1 MKAVSAFFRL
11 VSVSALF
18 FVSVSAF
25 AQGGDVGSIVGAISD
40 KSGGALAGATVTV
53 LDTQRGVSRTLTT
66 SDSGQY
72 SAPNLTPGTYTV
84 KAEFKGFQ
92 GFERQNIQVEVGTQ
106 TRVDLELSP
115 GEQSQTITV
124 TEEIPQI
131 QTTNAVLG
139 GALNNELI
147 SDLPLNGRNFNRL
160 LDLQP
165 GLYVQ
170 PGSGKWSQSS
180 NGMRAEHNVYILNGI
195 DTVEGFSSQSVLNS
209 SPVFG
214 DATSILPV
222 DSIQE
227 FNTEQNPTAEYGW
240 KPGAIVNVGLKS
252 GTNTIHGTANA
263 FGRDSA
269 LDATNSFIPVGS
281 PKQQT
286 AIETYGA
293 TVGGPIVK
301 DKLFF
306 FVGYEGQFNHISA
319 PSSSD
324 SLPTINPLTGVST
337 ANTNSL
343 LAACNALTSAPNAL
357 SLKLA
362 GMTYGGTPGS
372 CAVNSPY
379 TGIFQTADITN
390 GADPVTPIGNDTVT
404 NGLVK
409 IDYHLNEKNTLSG
422 EYFVGNFDGLG
433 FQGAPAQPYWDVTS
447 HAKSMIIGA
456 HWTWLASSSV
466 VNEAHFGTNRFFQPS
481 YPGDCSNIGQPS
493 GETGINWG
501 TQSTIIPQT
510 GQPSDCGM
518 PPITIQ
524 GFTATGCC
532 GSFPKIQGPDY
543 TVQFNDALS
552 YIRGNHTF
560 KFGGEARHM
569 STQEGT
575 FSASRGTISFANGT
589 AGPCTNSPCTGLQ
602 EYLLGNISTSTLPS
616 ELVGTPDVRVSDKG
630 YSLFAQDDWRLTRR
644 FTVNLGVRYERVTP
658 IQEANNQLANFDPN
672 SPTGLVQI
680 GQTKSLYPAWN
691 NYSPR
696 VGFAWDIGGNSKWV
710 VRGGFNIIYVLEG
723 FNVFIS
729 QQGTS
734 PVTTGLNT
742 TPTGA
747 FLNNGTTTV
756 PGPGNMETAVLTFQ
770 PGQINWGTTGPV
782 FPAVAPTQLACSTPT
797 NAKPNNNPCPIL
809 AVDPNLRR
817 PYAPAYNLSIQ
828 HAFTNNLSLQVAYV
842 GSHGVGLIGINDAN
856 PPALGSGWLTYNGLT
871 GSAAACTPGAGPAGS
886 ISTTCENMSRPFF
899 NKFPYLSDINE
910 IQNLD
915 ASNYNGLQVTLTQR
929 TWHGM
934 NYVLGYVFSHCLEMG
949 SGDWNGAALP
959 SDVYNSRADYGNC
972 LTDVRQS
979 LTWSFTYA
987 LPGKKGYGQM
997 LEGWGINSIVKVQT
1011 ALPWNVADTK
1021 NNISGTGEL
1030 QDRWDF
1036 VGSPSAFNDLKT
1048 VAGTPTNQ
1056 GTLFYNSASTGA
1068 ANIAVYQSCLTEAGD
1083 IDTGYTPAIAG
1094 WTTATSG
1101 YTAAVKKFGCFVSGN
1116 SMMLPPAFGT
1126 FGDESRY
1133 MFRGEPFHQWDVSV
1147 SKEVHFTERLSGQFR
1162 FEVFN
1167 ILNQTDYSGNSGNPS
1182 VTGSFASS
1190 RQTPDVGIANATVG
1204 SGGPRSIQIGLRLTF

>member
-1 MKAVSAFFRL
+1 M
-11 VSVSALF
+11 
-18 FVSVSAF
+18 
-25 AQGGDVGSIVGAISD
+25 GSIVGAITD

-53 LDTQRGVSRTLTT
+53 LDTQRGVTRTLAT

-92 GFERQNIQVEVGTQ
+92 SFERQNILIEVGTQ
-106 TRVDLELSP
+106 VRVDLSLSP

-124 TEEIPQI
+124 SEEIPQV

-139 GALNNELI
+139 GALSNELI

-269 LDATNSFIPVGS
+269 LDATNSFIPAGS

-306 FVGYEGQFNHISA
+306 FLGYEGQFNHISA

-324 SLPTINPLTGVST
+324 SLPTINPLTAST
-337 ANTNSL
+337 ATIQNTNSL
-343 LAACNALTSAPNAL
+343 LSACNALTTAPNPL
-357 SLKLA
+357 SLKLS
-362 GMTYGGTPGS
+362 GLTYGGTPGS
-372 CAVNSPY
+372 CAAPSPY
-379 TGIFQTADITN
+379 TGIFQTALVTN
-390 GADPVTPIGNDTVT
+390 GSDPVTPIGNDTVT
-404 NGLVK
+404 NGLAKV
-409 IDYHLNEKNTLSG
+409 DYHLNDKNTLSG
-422 EYFVGNFDGLG
+422 EFFMGNFDGLG

-466 VNEAHFGTNRFFQPS
+466 VNEAHFGVNRFFQPS

-501 TQSTIIPQT
+501 TQATIIPQT

-532 GSFPKIQGPDY
+532 NSFPKIQGPDY

-569 STQEGT
+569 STKEGT
-575 FSASRGTISFANGT
+575 FSASRGTITFANG
-589 AGPCTNSPCTGLQ
+589 AGALTGLQ
-602 EYLLGNISTSTLPS
+602 EFLLGNISSTVLPS
-616 ELVGTPDVRVSDKG
+616 ELVGTPDVHVSDKG
-630 YSLFAQDDWRLTRR
+630 YSLFAQDDWRMTHT
-644 FTVNLGVRYERVTP
+644 FTVNLGMRYERVTP
-658 IQEANNQLANFDPN
+658 IQESNNQLANFNPN

-691 NYSPR
+691 NFSPR
-696 VGFAWDIGGNSKWV
+696 LGFAWDIGGNSKWV

-747 FLNNGTTTV
+747 FLNNGTSTV
-756 PGPGNMETAVLTFQ
+756 AGPGNMETAVLTFQ
-770 PGQINWGTTGPV
+770 PGQINWGTAGPV

-817 PYAPAYNLSIQ
+817 PYAPAWNLSLQ
-828 HAFTNNLSLQVAYV
+828 HAFTNNLSLQLAYV
-842 GSHGVGLIGINDAN
+842 GSHGVGLIGMNDAN
-856 PPALGSGWLTYNGLT
+856 APAPGSGWETYNGLT
-871 GSAAACTPGAGPAGS
+871 GAAAACSPLTGPAS
-886 ISTTCENMSRPFF
+886 TASTTCQNMSRPYFS
-899 NKFPYLSDINE
+899 KFPYLSDINE
-910 IQNLD
+910 LQNLD

-934 NYVLGYVFSHCLEMG
+934 NYVLGYVYSHCLEMG

-959 SDVYNSRADYGNC
+959 SNVFNPRADYGDC
-972 LTDVRQS
+972 LTDARHS
-979 LTWSFTYA
+979 LTWSFTYT

-997 LEGWGINSIVKVQT
+997 LEGWNLNSIVKVQS

-1021 NNISGTGEL
+1021 NNISGVGEL
-1030 QDRWDF
+1030 QDRWNF
-1036 VGSPSAFNDLKT
+1036 FGSPVPFSNQQAVGVPFFLAGKPSPADPLGPTDPAFAINNAACT
-1048 VAGTPTNQ
+1048 AQ
-1056 GTLFYNSASTGA
+1056 A
-1068 ANIAVYQSCLTEAGD
+1068 ANLDSSYTQPFTTWG
-1083 IDTGYTPAIAG
+1083 TGTIWANNG
-1094 WTTATSG
+1094 TTVLGPSG
-1101 YTAAVKKFGCFVSGN
+1101 GNQAALFKFGCFASG
-1116 SMMLPPAFGT
+1116 SSVMLPPAFGT
-1126 FGDESRY
+1126 FGNESRY
-1133 MFRGEPFHQWDVSV
+1133 MFRSEPFHEWDLSV
-1147 SKEVHFTERLSGQFR
+1147 SKDVRFSERFTGQFR
-1162 FEVFN
+1162 FETFN
-1167 ILNQTDYSGNSGNPS
+1167 ILNQTDFSGNSGNPS
-1182 VTGSFASS
+1182 TTGSFGSS

-1204 SGGPRSIQIGLRLTF
+1204 SGGPRSIQLGFRLTF

>member
-1 MKAVSAFFRL
+1 M
-11 VSVSALF
+11 
-18 FVSVSAF
+18 
-25 AQGGDVGSIVGAISD
+25 GSIVGAITD

-53 LDTQRGVSRTLTT
+53 LDTQRGVTRTLST

-92 GFERQNIQVEVGTQ
+92 SFERQNILIEVGTQ
-106 TRVDLELSP
+106 VRVDLSLSP

-124 TEEIPQI
+124 SEEIPQV

-139 GALNNELI
+139 GALSNELI

-269 LDATNSFIPVGS
+269 LDATNSFIPAGS

-306 FVGYEGQFNHISA
+306 FLGYEGQFNHISA

-324 SLPTINPLTGVST
+324 SLPTINPLTGST
-337 ANTNSL
+337 TTIQNTNSL
-343 LAACNALTSAPNAL
+343 LSACNALTTAPNAL
-357 SLKLA
+357 SLKLS
-362 GMTYGGTPGS
+362 GLTYGGTPGS
-372 CAVNSPY
+372 CAAPSPY
-379 TGIFQTADITN
+379 TGIFQTALVTN
-390 GADPVTPIGNDTVT
+390 GSDPVTPIGNDTVT
-404 NGLVK
+404 NGLAKV
-409 IDYHLNEKNTLSG
+409 DYHLNDKNTLSG
-422 EYFVGNFDGLG
+422 EFFMGNFDGLG

-466 VNEAHFGTNRFFQPS
+466 VNEAHFGVNRFFQPS

-532 GSFPKIQGPDY
+532 NSFPKIQGPDY

-569 STQEGT
+569 STKEGT
-575 FSASRGTISFANGT
+575 FSASRGTITFANGA
-589 AGPCTNSPCTGLQ
+589 AGACNTPTCTGLQ
-602 EYLLGNISTSTLPS
+602 EFLLGNISGTVLPS
-616 ELVGTPDVRVSDKG
+616 ELVGTPDVHVSDKG
-630 YSLFAQDDWRLTRR
+630 YSLFAQDDWRMTHT

-658 IQEANNQLANFDPN
+658 IQESNNQLANFNPN

-691 NYSPR
+691 NFSPR
-696 VGFAWDIGGNSKWV
+696 LGFAWDIGGNSKWV

-747 FLNNGTTTV
+747 FLNNGTSTV
-756 PGPGNMETAVLTFQ
+756 AGPGNMETAVLTFQ
-770 PGQINWGTTGPV
+770 PGQINWGTAGPV
-782 FPAVAPTQLACSTPT
+782 FPAVAPTQLACNTPT

-817 PYAPAYNLSIQ
+817 PYAPAWNLSLQ
-828 HAFTNNLSLQVAYV
+828 HAFTNNLSLQLAYV
-842 GSHGVGLIGINDAN
+842 GSHGVGLIGMNDAN
-856 PPALGSGWLTYNGLT
+856 APAPGSGWETYNGLT
-871 GSAAACTPGAGPAGS
+871 GGAAACSPLTGPAGTA
-886 ISTTCENMSRPFF
+886 STTCQNMSRPFF
-899 NKFPYLSDINE
+899 SKFPYLSDINE
-910 IQNLD
+910 LQNLD

-934 NYVLGYVFSHCLEMG
+934 NYVLGYVYSHCLEMG

-959 SDVYNSRADYGNC
+959 SNVFNPRADYGDC
-972 LTDVRQS
+972 LTDARHS
-979 LTWSFTYA
+979 LTWSFTYT

-997 LEGWGINSIVKVQT
+997 LEGWNLNSIVKVQS

-1030 QDRWDF
+1030 QDRWNF
-1036 VGSPSAFNDLKT
+1036 FGSPTAFSNQQAVGVPFFL
-1048 VAGTPTNQ
+1048 AGKPAPTDPLGPTDPAFAINNAACTAQ
-1056 GTLFYNSASTGA
+1056 A
-1068 ANIAVYQSCLTEAGD
+1068 ANLDSSYTQPFSTWG
-1083 IDTGYTPAIAG
+1083 TGTIWANNG
-1094 WTTATSG
+1094 TTVVGPTG
-1101 YTAAVKKFGCFVSGN
+1101 GNQAALFKFGCFASG
-1116 SMMLPPAFGT
+1116 SSVMLPPAFGT
-1126 FGDESRY
+1126 FGNESRY
-1133 MFRGEPFHQWDVSV
+1133 MFRSEPFHEWDLSV
-1147 SKEVHFTERLSGQFR
+1147 SKDVRFSERFTGQFR
-1162 FEVFN
+1162 FETFN
-1167 ILNQTDYSGNSGNPS
+1167 ILNQTDFSGNSGNPS
-1182 VTGSFASS
+1182 TTGSFGSS

-1204 SGGPRSIQIGLRLTF
+1204 SGGPRSIQLGFRLTF